1 MVNQGV
7 VGIISDLANTYKEYN
22 YICSAKALC
31 NLACSEST
39 RVLVAKQGAVNALMM
54 IALVHSVDVET
65 KYYCVL
71 ALSNLLDHT
80 TVDYMLN
87 ESIVLSIANLSRLSD
102 RIITQLC
109 AGILNR
115 LTHFPDARLNMI
127 EKTQVLNS
135 LFALCDANDEETVIL
150 CVRTTANLVLDPQTR
165 SKVIEAGGLRVLEK
179 GASLKQEDASLQCIQ
194 AIFSAACSHPSFLV
208 SMSKLNIP
216 IVLLNEVLNAN
227 KAIGRY

>member
-1 MVNQGV
+1 VNAENALLISNSGAIPPLVGRVISSDDVTKQYCGAVLSSVSYYESCRQKLSDMNVAAAMIKLASLNDDIIKQRCLVSFANLSCEPSTHNDMVNQGV

-102 RIITQLC
+102 RRITQLC

-115 LTHFPDARLNMI
+115 LTHFSDARLNMI
-127 EKTQVLNS
+127 EKSQVLS
-135 LFALCDANDEETVIL
+135 Q
-150 CVRTTANLVLDPQTR
+150 P
-165 SKVIEAGGLRVLEK
+165 K
-179 GASLKQEDASLQCIQ
+179 
-194 AIFSAACSHPSFLV
+194 
-208 SMSKLNIP
+208 
-216 IVLLNEVLNAN
+216 
-227 KAIGRY
+227 